1 MMGLGTEDWDENEDG
16 ERMGMG
22 DGDEDGERDGM
33 WMMGIEDR
41 DGKGRGGL
49 LVEAVSSHY
58 CPCS

>member
-33 WMMGIEDR
+33 WMMGIEEEIGMR
-41 DGKGRGGL
+41 TGTGER
-49 LVEAVSSHY
+49 
-58 CPCS
+58 